1 MKTQSENK
9 KVLKFAE
16 AKNIVLKND
25 HILIFLNDGSVIR
38 KHVNFFKHIL
48 GIDYTPVTKEVAQ

>member
-1 MKTQSENK
+1 MKNRNQTPSN
-9 KVLKFAE
+9 LKFTD

-25 HILIFLNDGSVIR
+25 YILIFLKDGSVIR

-48 GIDYTPVTKEVAQ
+48 GVEYTPVSKEVAS

>member
-1 MKTQSENK
+1 MKNQIQTPSN
-9 KVLKFAE
+9 LKFTD

-25 HILIFLNDGSVIR
+25 YILIFLNDGSVIR

-48 GIDYTPVTKEVAQ
+48 GVEYTPVSKEVAS